1 MIPRGST
8 SRGGY
13 GGPTAVGRCII
24 GAAIV
29 ALHVAAIHALAHLH
43 PVSKLDAP
51 SRPVEV
57 MILSNAVADTP
68 PPPPLVRLEEIRPE
82 IAPPILPDID
92 FPEAQTPTNAIT
104 LVSAVQQSSAAVDSV
119 GTPALVTQV
128 EYLRAPS
135 PQYPLVSKRLHE
147 QGVVVLRVLIDI
159 DGRALRVEVEESS
172 GYERLDAEARNAVQR
187 ARFKPWTE
195 NGRARQ
201 AVVLV
206 PIEFGLGN
214 RTSTG

>member
-1 MIPRGST
+1 MASRELIG
-8 SRGGY
+8 RGGY
-13 GGPTAVGRCII
+13 CGPTAAGRGVI
-24 GAAIV
+24 GLAI
-29 ALHVAAIHALAHLH
+29 ALMHVAAIYAHAHLH
-43 PVSKLDAP
+43 PVSKVDVP

-57 MILSNAVADTP
+57 MILSSALADTP
-68 PPPPLVRLEEIRPE
+68 LPPPVVKLEDIRPE
-82 IAPPILPDID
+82 IAPPILPDIEL
-92 FPEAQTPTNAIT
+92 PEPQAPTNAIT
-104 LVSAVQQSSAAVDSV
+104 LVSSVQQPSAAVDSV

-135 PQYPLVSKRLHE
+135 PQYPPLSKRLHE

-172 GYERLDAEARNAVQR
+172 GFERLDAEARNAVER
-187 ARFKPWTE
+187 AGFKPWTE

-206 PIEFGLGN
+206 PIEFGLG
-214 RTSTG
+214 RSTSTG

>member
-1 MIPRGST
+1 MIPA
-8 SRGGY
+8 
-13 GGPTAVGRCII
+13 GPTTRSEYRGPIAASRSVI
-24 GAAIV
+24 GLAIG
-29 ALHVAAIHALAHLH
+29 ALHVAAIYALAHLN
-43 PVSKLDAP
+43 PASRIDEP
-51 SRPVEV
+51 SRTVEV
-57 MILSNAVADTP
+57 MILSTAVADTP
-68 PPPPLVRLEEIRPE
+68 PPLPIVKLEDIRPE
-82 IAPPILPDID
+82 IEPPIWLNFEFDEP
-92 FPEAQTPTNAIT
+92 QKPTNAIT
-104 LVSAVQQSSAAVDSV
+104 LVSSVQQPSATMDSI

-128 EYLRAPS
+128 EYLRPPS
-135 PQYPLVSKRLHE
+135 PQYPPVSKRLHE

-159 DGRALRVEVEESS
+159 DGRALRVEVQESS
-172 GYERLDAEARNAVQR
+172 GFERLDAEARNAVQR

>member
-1 MIPRGST
+1 MFLQGSIT
-8 SRGGY
+8 RGGF
-13 GGPTAVGRCII
+13 GGRNASARSVIGLGIAALH
-24 GAAIV
+24 GAAIYG
-29 ALHVAAIHALAHLH
+29 LAHMN
-43 PVSKLDAP
+43 PMSNVDEP

-57 MILSNAVADTP
+57 MILSSAVADTP
-68 PPPPLVRLEEIRPE
+68 PPLPVVKLEDIRPE
-82 IAPPILPDID
+82 ITPPILNIE
-92 FPEAQTPTNAIT
+92 FPEPPTPTNAIT
-104 LVSAVQQSSAAVDSV
+104 LVSSVQPPSAAVDSA

-135 PQYPLVSKRLHE
+135 PQYPPVSRRLHE

-172 GYERLDAEARNAVQR
+172 GFERLDAEARNAVQR

-206 PIEFGLGN
+206 PIEFGLGS
-214 RTSTG
+214 RTSSG

>member
-1 MIPRGST
+1 MILRGLT
-8 SRGGY
+8 NQGEYSR
-13 GGPTAVGRCII
+13 PTAASRCVI
-24 GAAIV
+24 GFAIA
-29 ALHVAAIHALAHLH
+29 ALHVATIYGLAHLNPASNVH
-43 PVSKLDAP
+43 EP

-57 MILSNAVADTP
+57 MILSSAVADTP
-68 PPPPLVRLEEIRPE
+68 PPLPVVRLEDIRPE
-82 IAPPILPDID
+82 IAQPILPNSE
-92 FPEAQTPTNAIT
+92 FPEPETPTNAIT
-104 LVSAVQQSSAAVDSV
+104 LVSAVQEPPAAVNSV
-119 GTPALVTQV
+119 GTTAFVSEV

-135 PQYPLVSKRLHE
+135 PQYPPVSKRLHE
-147 QGVVVLRVLIDI
+147 QGVVLLRVLIDI
-159 DGRALRVEVEESS
+159 DGRALRVEVEQSS
-172 GYERLDAEARNAVQR
+172 GFERLDAEARNAVRR